1 MTNEI
6 FARRRQKVVD
16 TLKDQSALFLFSGD
30 VKQRSLDG
38 DYPFCVNRNFFY
50 LTGLDEPG
58 YVLQVSKLAG
68 QVTQTLYLPRPDPY
82 QELYF
87 GRMPTAE
94 EMVENTGLDRAVYL
108 DKMEWELNRLFAR
121 NYFEHLY
128 MDFHKR
134 ELNTVAY
141 PENDLAARIMQA
153 HPYLQPHN
161 IARTIDNLR
170 RFKDEGEIAQI
181 KEAIRITGLG
191 IESILRHMGP
201 GINERQLQAYFEF
214 ELKYHGAMGNAFD
227 PIIAAG
233 TNTVNLHYGRNNQD
247 LKDGDLLLL
256 DLGGEVG
263 YYSADISRT
272 FPVNGVFDSRQ
283 RYYYE
288 AVLAANQAV
297 IDALRPG
304 LPVDDTLEIARD
316 TLFAYCVQ
324 DGLTKERKDM
334 EKLLPHGVSHYLGL
348 DTHDVGDRGLL
359 EPGMVVTVEPG
370 IYLRDSGLGI
380 RIEDDVLITETGHEL
395 LSPQI
400 LKTPSSIEDFIKQHK
415 ERMKLQ

>member
-1 MTNEI
+1 MNTV
-6 FARRRQKVVD
+6 FASRRQKVVD
-16 TLKDQSALFLFSGD
+16 TLEDQSALYLFSGE

-58 YVLQVSKLAG
+58 YVLQVTKLGG
-68 QVTQTLYLPRPDPY
+68 QVTQTLYIPRPDPY
-82 QELYF
+82 QEMYF

-94 EMVENTGLDRAVYL
+94 EMVERTGLDRAVYL
-108 DKMEWELNRLFAR
+108 DKMDWELNRLFAR

-141 PENDLAARIMQA
+141 PENDLAHRIVEA
-153 HPYLQPHN
+153 YPYLKQHN

-170 RFKDEGEIAQI
+170 RFKDQEEVAQI
-181 KEAIRITGLG
+181 QEAIRLTGLG
-191 IESILRHMGP
+191 IESILRHMAP
-201 GINERQLQAYFEF
+201 GVNERQLQAYFEF
-214 ELKYHGAMGNAFD
+214 ELKYHGAMGNAFS

-233 TNTVNLHYGRNNQD
+233 DNTVNLHYDRNNQE
-247 LKDGDLLLL
+247 LKEGDLLLL

-272 FPVNGVFDSRQ
+272 FPVSGAFDSRQ

-288 AVLAANQAV
+288 AVLAAQQAV

-304 LPVDDTLEIARD
+304 LPIDDTLEIARD
-316 TLFAYCVQ
+316 KLFEYCVQ

-334 EKLLPHGVSHYLGL
+334 EKLLPHGISHYLGL
-348 DTHDVGDRGLL
+348 DTHDVGDRDVLA
-359 EPGMVVTVEPG
+359 PGMVVTVEPG
-370 IYLRDSGLGI
+370 IYLRESGLGI
-380 RIEDDVLITETGHEL
+380 RIEDDVLITEGGSQV

-400 LKTPSSIEDFIKQHK
+400 LKTPDSIEEFIKSNVRK
-415 ERMKLQ
+415 G

>member
-94 EMVENTGLDRAVYL
+94 EMVESTGLDRAVYL

-201 GINERQLQAYFEF
+201 GINVRQLQAYFEF

-233 TNTVNLHYGRNNQD
+233 ANTVNLHYGRNNQD

-288 AVLAANQAV
+288 AVLAAKQAV

-400 LKTPSSIEDFIKQHK
+400 LKTPGSIEDFIKQHK

>member
-6 FARRRQKVVD
+6 FARRRHQVVD

-94 EMVENTGLDRAVYL
+94 EMVESTGLDRAVYL

-233 TNTVNLHYGRNNQD
+233 ANTVNLHYGRNNQD
-247 LKDGDLLLL
+247 LKDSDLLLL

>member
-1 MTNEI
+1 MNTV
-6 FARRRQKVVD
+6 FATRRQKVVD
-16 TLKDQSALFLFSGD
+16 TLEDQSALYLFSGE

-50 LTGLDEPG
+50 LTGLDKPG
-58 YVLQVSKLAG
+58 YVLQVTKLAG
-68 QVTQTLYLPRPDPY
+68 QVTQTLYMPRPDPY

-94 EMVENTGLDRAVYL
+94 EMVERTGLDRAVYL
-108 DKMEWELNRLFAR
+108 DKMDWELNRLFAR

-141 PENDLAARIMQA
+141 PENDLAHRIVEA
-153 HPYLQPHN
+153 HPYLQQHN

-170 RFKDEGEIAQI
+170 RFKDQEEVAQI
-181 KEAIRITGLG
+181 QEAIRLTGLG
-191 IESILRHMGP
+191 IESILRHMAP
-201 GINERQLQAYFEF
+201 GVNERQLQAYFEF
-214 ELKYHGAMGNAFD
+214 ELKYHGAMGNAFS

-233 TNTVNLHYGRNNQD
+233 ANTVNLHYDRNNQD
-247 LKDGDLLLL
+247 LKEGDLLLL
-256 DLGGEVG
+256 DLGAEVG

-272 FPVNGVFDSRQ
+272 FPVSGAFNSRQ

-288 AVLAANQAV
+288 AVLAAQQAV

-304 LPVDDTLEIARD
+304 LPIDDTLEIARD
-316 TLFAYCVQ
+316 KLFEYCVQ

-334 EKLLPHGVSHYLGL
+334 EKLLPHGISHYLGL
-348 DTHDVGDRGLL
+348 DTHDVGDRNLL
-359 EPGMVVTVEPG
+359 APGMVVTVEPG

-380 RIEDDVLITETGHEL
+380 RIEDDVLITEGGCQV

-400 LKTPSSIEDFIKQHK
+400 LKTPDSIEKFIKNNVRK
-415 ERMKLQ
+415 G

>member
-94 EMVENTGLDRAVYL
+94 EMVESTGLDRAVYL

-233 TNTVNLHYGRNNQD
+233 ANTVNLHYGRNNQD
-247 LKDGDLLLL
+247 LKDSDLLLL

>member
-94 EMVENTGLDRAVYL
+94 EMVESTGLDRAVYL

-233 TNTVNLHYGRNNQD
+233 ANTVNLHYGRNNQD

-334 EKLLPHGVSHYLGL
+334 EKLPPHGVSHYLGL

>member
-233 TNTVNLHYGRNNQD
+233 ANTVNLHYGRNNQD
-247 LKDGDLLLL
+247 LKDSDLLLL

>member
-94 EMVENTGLDRAVYL
+94 EMVESTGLDRAVYL

-128 MDFHKR
+128 MDFHKW

-233 TNTVNLHYGRNNQD
+233 ANTVNLHYGRNNQD

-400 LKTPSSIEDFIKQHK
+400 LKTPGSIEDFIKQHK

>member
-233 TNTVNLHYGRNNQD
+233 ANTVNLHYGHNNQD

>member
-94 EMVENTGLDRAVYL
+94 EMVESTGLDRAVYL

-233 TNTVNLHYGRNNQD
+233 ANTVNLHYGRNNQD

>member
-233 TNTVNLHYGRNNQD
+233 ANTVNLHYGRNNQD

>member
-1 MTNEI
+1 MNTV
-6 FARRRQKVVD
+6 FATRRQKVVD
-16 TLKDQSALFLFSGD
+16 TLEDQSALYLFSGE

-58 YVLQVSKLAG
+58 YVLQVTKLAG
-68 QVTQTLYLPRPDPY
+68 QVTQTLYMPRPDPY

-94 EMVENTGLDRAVYL
+94 EMVERTGLDRAVYL
-108 DKMEWELNRLFAR
+108 DKMDWELNRLFAR

-141 PENDLAARIMQA
+141 PENDLAHRIVEA
-153 HPYLQPHN
+153 HPYLQQHN

-170 RFKDEGEIAQI
+170 RFKDQEEVAQI
-181 KEAIRITGLG
+181 QEAIRLTGLG
-191 IESILRHMGP
+191 IESILRHMAP
-201 GINERQLQAYFEF
+201 GVNERQLQAYFEF
-214 ELKYHGAMGNAFD
+214 ELKYHGAMGNAFS

-233 TNTVNLHYGRNNQD
+233 ANTVNLHYDRNNQD
-247 LKDGDLLLL
+247 LKEGDLLLL
-256 DLGGEVG
+256 DLGAEVG

-272 FPVNGVFDSRQ
+272 FPVSGAFDSRQ

-288 AVLAANQAV
+288 AVLAAQQAV

-304 LPVDDTLEIARD
+304 LPIDDTLEIARD
-316 TLFAYCVQ
+316 KLFEYCVQ

-334 EKLLPHGVSHYLGL
+334 EKLLPHGISHYLGL
-348 DTHDVGDRGLL
+348 DTHDVGDRNLL
-359 EPGMVVTVEPG
+359 APGMVVTVEPG

-380 RIEDDVLITETGHEL
+380 RIEDDVLITEGGCQV

-400 LKTPSSIEDFIKQHK
+400 LKTPDSIEEFIKNNVRK
-415 ERMKLQ
+415 G

>member
-233 TNTVNLHYGRNNQD
+233 ANTVNLHYGRNNQD

-334 EKLLPHGVSHYLGL
+334 EKLLPPGVSHYLGL
-348 DTHDVGDRGLL
+348 DTHDVGDRDLL

-400 LKTPSSIEDFIKQHK
+400 LKTPGSIEDFIKQHK

>member
-68 QVTQTLYLPRPDPY
+68 QVTQTRYLPRPDAY
-82 QELYF
+82 EVLYF

-141 PENDLAARIMQA
+141 PENDLAARIVQA

-233 TNTVNLHYGRNNQD
+233 ANTVNLHYGRNNQD

>member
-1 MTNEI
+1 MY
-6 FARRRQKVVD
+6 AQRRQKVVA
-16 TLKDQSALFLFSGD
+16 TLPDQSALFLFAGE

-58 YVLQVSKLAG
+58 YVLQITKLGG
-68 QVTQTLYLPRPDPY
+68 QISQVLYIPRPDPY
-82 QELYF
+82 QERYF
-87 GRMPTAE
+87 GHMPTDG
-94 EMVENTGLDRAVYL
+94 EMLERTGMDRVVYL
-108 DKMEWELNRLFAR
+108 DKMDWELNRLFAR
-121 NYFEHLY
+121 NYFEHLF

-141 PENDLAARIMQA
+141 PENDLARRIIQA
-153 HPYLQPHN
+153 HPYLQQHN

-170 RFKDEGEIAQI
+170 RFKDAQELAKI
-181 KEAIRITGLG
+181 REAIRVTGLG
-191 IESILRHMGP
+191 IDSILRHMAP
-201 GINERQLQAYFEF
+201 GVNEHQLQAYFEF
-214 ELKYHGAMGNAFD
+214 ELKYNGAMGNAFD

-233 TNTVNLHYGRNNQD
+233 ANTVNLHYFRNNQD

-272 FPVNGVFDSRQ
+272 FPVNGKFTPCQ
-283 RYYYE
+283 RYYYD
-288 AVLAANQAV
+288 AVLAAQKAV

-316 TLFAYCVQ
+316 TLFEYCVQ
-324 DGLTKERKDM
+324 DGLTKDRKDM
-334 EKLLPHGVSHYLGL
+334 EILLPHGISHYMGL

-400 LKTPSSIEDFIKQHK
+400 LKDPDAIEDYIQQSQNKK
-415 ERMKLQ
+415 G

>member
-68 QVTQTLYLPRPDPY
+68 QVTQILYLPRPDPY

-94 EMVENTGLDRAVYL
+94 EMVESTGLDRAVYL

-233 TNTVNLHYGRNNQD
+233 ANTVNLHYGRNNQD
-247 LKDGDLLLL
+247 LKDSDLLLL

>member
-94 EMVENTGLDRAVYL
+94 EMVVNTGLDRAVYL

-233 TNTVNLHYGRNNQD
+233 ANTVNLHYGRNNQD

-316 TLFAYCVQ
+316 TLFAYCVE

-334 EKLLPHGVSHYLGL
+334 ENLLPHGVSHYLGL

>member
-1 MTNEI
+1 MNTV
-6 FARRRQKVVD
+6 FATRRQKVVD
-16 TLKDQSALFLFSGD
+16 TLEDQSALYLFSGE

-58 YVLQVSKLAG
+58 YALQVTKLAG
-68 QVTQTLYLPRPDPY
+68 QVTQTLYMPRPDPY

-94 EMVENTGLDRAVYL
+94 EMVERTGLDRAVYL
-108 DKMEWELNRLFAR
+108 DKMDWELNRLFAR

-141 PENDLAARIMQA
+141 PENDLAHRIVEA
-153 HPYLQPHN
+153 HPYLQQHN

-170 RFKDEGEIAQI
+170 RFKDQEEVAQI
-181 KEAIRITGLG
+181 QEAIRLTGLG
-191 IESILRHMGP
+191 IESILRHMAP
-201 GINERQLQAYFEF
+201 GVNERQLQAYFEF
-214 ELKYHGAMGNAFD
+214 ELKYHGAMGNAFS

-233 TNTVNLHYGRNNQD
+233 ANTVNLHYDRNNQD
-247 LKDGDLLLL
+247 LKEGDLLLL
-256 DLGGEVG
+256 DLGAEVG

-272 FPVNGVFDSRQ
+272 FPVSGAFDSRQ

-288 AVLAANQAV
+288 AVLAAQQAV

-304 LPVDDTLEIARD
+304 LPIDDTLEIARD
-316 TLFAYCVQ
+316 KLFEYCVQ

-334 EKLLPHGVSHYLGL
+334 EKLLPHGISHYLGL
-348 DTHDVGDRGLL
+348 DTHDVGDRNLL
-359 EPGMVVTVEPG
+359 APGMVVTVEPG

-380 RIEDDVLITETGHEL
+380 RIEDDVLITEGGCQV

-400 LKTPSSIEDFIKQHK
+400 LKTPDSIEEFIKNNVRK
-415 ERMKLQ
+415 G

>member
-1 MTNEI
+1 M
-6 FARRRQKVVD
+6 
-16 TLKDQSALFLFSGD
+16 KDS
-30 VKQRSLDG
+30 
-38 DYPFCVNRNFFY
+38 
-50 LTGLDEPG
+50 
-58 YVLQVSKLAG
+58 
-68 QVTQTLYLPRPDPY
+68 
-82 QELYF
+82 
-87 GRMPTAE
+87 
-94 EMVENTGLDRAVYL
+94 
-108 DKMEWELNRLFAR
+108 
-121 NYFEHLY
+121 
-128 MDFHKR
+128 
-134 ELNTVAY
+134 
-141 PENDLAARIMQA
+141 
-153 HPYLQPHN
+153 
-161 IARTIDNLR
+161 
-170 RFKDEGEIAQI
+170 
-181 KEAIRITGLG
+181 
-191 IESILRHMGP
+191 
-201 GINERQLQAYFEF
+201 
-214 ELKYHGAMGNAFD
+214 
-227 PIIAAG
+227 
-233 TNTVNLHYGRNNQD
+233 
-247 LKDGDLLLL
+247 DLLLL

>member
-233 TNTVNLHYGRNNQD
+233 ANTVNLQYGRNNQD
-247 LKDGDLLLL
+247 LNDGDLLLL

>member
-94 EMVENTGLDRAVYL
+94 DTGLDRAVYL

-233 TNTVNLHYGRNNQD
+233 ANTVNLHYGRNNQD

>member
-50 LTGLDEPG
+50 LTGLAEPG

-233 TNTVNLHYGRNNQD
+233 ANTVNLHYGRNNQD

>member
-16 TLKDQSALFLFSGD
+16 TLKDQSALFLFFGD

-68 QVTQTLYLPRPDPY
+68 QVTQTLYLLRPDPY

-233 TNTVNLHYGRNNQD
+233 ANTVNLHYGRNNQD

>member
-16 TLKDQSALFLFSGD
+16 TLKDQSTLFLFSGD

-233 TNTVNLHYGRNNQD
+233 ANTVNLHYGRNNQD

>member
-68 QVTQTLYLPRPDPY
+68 QVTQTRPDPY
-82 QELYF
+82 QEVYF

-233 TNTVNLHYGRNNQD
+233 ANTVNLHYGRNNQD